1 MDRAG
6 SLRLSFSLVILLSLT
21 PMRARRAALSAG
33 LVGLACAVTL
43 GATSCTTKSGAEWV
57 RSGTDDRRVDPAA
70 ANDWRSSG
78 GEGTGAAPPGA
89 SPAAGYPSDAVP
101 GDGNDA
107 PLVLRSDGRPAPGA
121 APSSELFRN
130 TYYDFPREGGGP
142 KDATVYDASCA
153 PIASVPRAFHDQV
166 CVQGSGRLAS
176 GATVSF
182 AKRGCSC
189 AAVCPRTGQQIC
201 FEQLDPVKFPS
212 GRGAT
217 GKAVTPLRTV
227 AVDTTVIPLGTV
239 IFIPDYVGLP
249 GPDGAQ
255 HDGCFL
261 AEDRGI
267 KVVGR
272 QIDVFTGDPAMTAR
286 WNAMVPSNQGV
297 RVRVDDPRCK
307 ARLKLP

>member
-1 MDRAG
+1 MKW
-6 SLRLSFSLVILLSLT
+6 
-21 PMRARRAALSAG
+21 RRALLGLAG
-33 LVGLACAVTL
+33 LVALTSIAA
-43 GATSCTTKSGAEWV
+43 SCTTKSGAEWV
-57 RSGTDDRRVDPAA
+57 RNSSDDPRVDPATA
-70 ANDWRSSG
+70 QDWRSGAVGSGAFPAGAARSG
-78 GEGTGAAPPGA
+78 G
-89 SPAAGYPSDAVP
+89 P
-101 GDGNDA
+101 GDPQGHSGDGA
-107 PLVLRSDGRPAPGA
+107 LGDGAEPLVLRADGRPAGA
-121 APSSELFRN
+121 AGAAGAGAGDVYRN
-130 TYYDFPREGGGP
+130 TYYDFPREEGGA

-153 PIASVPRAFHDQV
+153 PIASVPRAFHDQL

-212 GRGAT
+212 GRGAM

-227 AVDTTVIPLGTV
+227 AVDTSVIPLGTV

-255 HDGCFL
+255 HDGCFI

-286 WNAMVPSNQGV
+286 WNKMVPSNQGV
-297 RVRVDDPRCK
+297 RVRVDDARCK
-307 ARLKLP
+307 GRIKAP

>member
-1 MDRAG
+1 MMV
-6 SLRLSFSLVILLSLT
+6 S
-21 PMRARRAALSAG
+21 RAALGFAG
-33 LVGLACAVTL
+33 LFGLTSAA
-43 GATSCTTKSGAEWV
+43 ASCTTKSGAEWV
-57 RSGTDDRRVDPAA
+57 RSGSDDPRVDPATA
-70 ANDWRSSG
+70 QDWRSSG
-78 GEGTGAAPPGA
+78 AEGSGAFPAGAARPADSSAPGGR
-89 SPAAGYPSDAVP
+89 PGDAEP
-101 GDGNDA
+101 GDGTE
-107 PLVLRSDGRPAPGA
+107 PLVLRADGRPAPGA
-121 APSSELFRN
+121 AGAAGAGDLFRN
-130 TYYDFPREGGGP
+130 TYYDFPREGGGA

-227 AVDTTVIPLGTV
+227 AVDTAVIPLGTV

-249 GPDGAQ
+249 RPDGTQ
-255 HDGCFL
+255 HDGCFV
-261 AEDRGI
+261 AEDRGV

-272 QIDVFTGDPAMTAR
+272 QVDVFTGDPAMTAR

-297 RVRVDDPRCK
+297 RVRVDDARCK
-307 ARLKLP
+307 GRLKVP